1 MTYYNLLSGLV
12 KRSSV
17 GAQKTGKFL
26 KICCVVAALGA
37 AHSSWAAD
45 FKWPKN
51 QKAAVSLSY
60 DDALDSQLDNAVP
73 SLNKFKIKATFY
85 LVASSSTFPTRSDA
99 WRKVAQQGHELG
111 NHTLFHQCSKSA
123 PGRDWVLAKN
133 DLDKISLDQMV
144 DQIKLA
150 NTFLFMLDGKT
161 ERTMTTPC
169 LDKKVSGGD
178 NYVDAVRSMFVGI
191 KNTAGTG
198 VTEDMNTLD
207 PAYVSVTLPSN
218 VTGKELIAVVEQAV
232 AKGTMANF
240 TFHGINGDYL
250 TVSNQ
255 AHEEL
260 LSYLASHK
268 DTIWTDTFINIMKYV
283 RKERKI

>member
-1 MTYYNLLSGLV
+1 MNYLVNIQHGFKSARKYLGLSGATAV
-12 KRSSV
+12 FCITQY
-17 GAQKTGKFL
+17 AQ
-26 KICCVVAALGA
+26 AE
-37 AHSSWAAD
+37 D

-51 QKAAVSLSY
+51 YKAAVSLSY
-60 DDALDSQLDNAVP
+60 DDALDSQLDNAIP

-85 LVASSSTFPTRSDA
+85 LVPFSASVEKRSEL
-99 WRKVAQQGHELG
+99 WRKAALDGHELG
-111 NHTLFHQCSKSA
+111 NHTLFHQCSKSTE
-123 PGRDWVLAKN
+123 GRDWVLPKN
-133 DLDKISLDQMV
+133 DLDKMSLDQMV
-144 DQIKLA
+144 DQVKLA
-150 NTFLFMLDGKT
+150 NTFLFMLDGQK

-169 LDKKVSGGD
+169 LDKKVSNGE
-178 NYVDAVRSMFVGI
+178 NYVDAVAPLFVGI
-191 KNTAGTG
+191 KDTAGSG
-198 VTEDMNTLD
+198 VTENMNSLN

-218 VTGKELIAVVEQAV
+218 ATGKELIAVVEKAV

-260 LSYLASHK
+260 LAYLVAHK
-268 DTIWTDTFINIMKYV
+268 NSIWTDTFLNIMKYV